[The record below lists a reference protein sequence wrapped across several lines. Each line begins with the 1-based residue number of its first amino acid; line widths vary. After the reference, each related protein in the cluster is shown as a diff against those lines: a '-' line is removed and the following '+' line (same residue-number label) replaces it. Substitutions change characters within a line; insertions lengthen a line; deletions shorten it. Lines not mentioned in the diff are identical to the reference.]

1 MAWRY
6 RTITRITGSSLIL
19 DIFFTVLLIVTRP
32 PSSRQITCTHPYL
45 LNYTMNFICVYRT
58 SLDSHTKS
66 LNPSTQCSSSTTKKK
81 TKISA
86 TNDDDDFI
94 PAQLPQ
100 ASLCRPS
107 PSPAVPLP
115 RPSRRDTP
123 NLQIIV
129 CTCGCQRLD
138 SASNFFKCTGN
149 KNVCSNDVFSA
160 CSKSNKRCED
170 CSQLPW
176 GR

>member
-1 MAWRY
+1 MK
-6 RTITRITGSSLIL
+6 
-19 DIFFTVLLIVTRP
+19 FF
-32 PSSRQITCTHPYL
+32 
-45 LNYTMNFICVYRT
+45 CVYRIG
-58 SLDSHTKS
+58 LDSHT
-66 LNPSTQCSSSTTKKK
+66 NAPNAATQCSSSTAKKK
-81 TKISA
+81 KKISA

-94 PAQLPQ
+94 PAQLSQ
-100 ASLCRPS
+100 ASLCRPT
-107 PSPAVPLP
+107 PSPVPLP

-138 SASNFFKCTGN
+138 SASNFLKCTGN
-149 KNVCSNDVFSA
+149 KNVCCNDVFSA
-160 CSKSNKRCED
+160 CSKSNKRCEE